1 MRDSHII
8 NKKERIMKNVKRT
21 IVCVAIMLG
30 MSTFSF
36 AQKGFSVCVG
46 GSFPVGKFAQ
56 GGAGDMAL
64 MAPTSELGAAA
75 TGINGGVK
83 YQFNVLGDLGVFASA
98 DLFYNG
104 LKKDVVE
111 TVKGDNENVELPSY
125 MNIPLMV
132 GANYTLLKLAGISL
146 WAEAGAGVNFR
157 NITASSAS
165 AAVGTLVSGSTESN
179 YDFSASVAWQVG
191 VGVSLSKLS
200 LGVHYYGFGASEIS
214 GDTTTSADLGGIFG
228 GETKPIEF
236 TAGKLNPT
244 MLVARLSYTF

>member
-1 MRDSHII
+1 
-8 NKKERIMKNVKRT
+8 MKNVRRV
-21 IVCVAIMLG
+21 IACVAVMLG
-30 MSTFSF
+30 VSTIGF
-36 AQKGFSVCVG
+36 AQSGLSVRVG
-46 GSFPVGKFAQ
+46 GSFPVGTFAQ

-64 MAPTSELGAAA
+64 MIPTSELGAAA
-75 TGINGGVK
+75 TGVNGGVK
-83 YQFNVLGDLGVFASA
+83 YQLNILGDLGVFASA

-111 TVKGDNENVELPSY
+111 TMKGDNENVNLPSY
-125 MNIPLMV
+125 MNIPLMAGV
-132 GANYTLLKLAGISL
+132 NYTLIELLGASL
-146 WAEAGAGVNFR
+146 WAEAGAGVNLR

-165 AAVGTLVSGSTESN
+165 AAVGTLISGSTESD

-214 GDTTTSADLGGIFG
+214 GESTTSADLGGIFG
-228 GETKPIEF
+228 GETKPMEF

-244 MLVARLSYTF
+244 MLVARVSYTF

>member
-1 MRDSHII
+1 
-8 NKKERIMKNVKRT
+8 MKNVRRV
-21 IVCVAIMLG
+21 IACVAVMLG
-30 MSTFSF
+30 VSTIGF
-36 AQKGFSVCVG
+36 AQSGLSVRVG
-46 GSFPVGKFAQ
+46 GSFPVGTFAQ

-64 MAPTSELGAAA
+64 MIPTSELGAAA
-75 TGINGGVK
+75 TGVNGGVK
-83 YQFNVLGDLGVFASA
+83 YQLNILGDLGVFASA

-111 TVKGDNENVELPSY
+111 TMKGDNENVNLPSY
-125 MNIPLMV
+125 MNIPLMAGV
-132 GANYTLLKLAGISL
+132 NYTLIELLGASL
-146 WAEAGAGVNFR
+146 WAEAGAGVNLR

-165 AAVGTLVSGSTESN
+165 AAVGTLISGNTESD

-214 GDTTTSADLGGIFG
+214 GESTTSADLGGIFG

-244 MLVARLSYTF
+244 MLVARVSYTF

>member
-1 MRDSHII
+1 
-8 NKKERIMKNVKRT
+8 MKNVRRV
-21 IVCVAIMLG
+21 IACVAVMLG
-30 MSTFSF
+30 VSTIGF
-36 AQKGFSVCVG
+36 AQSGLSVRVG
-46 GSFPVGKFAQ
+46 GSFPVGTFAQ

-64 MAPTSELGAAA
+64 MTPTSEFGAAA
-75 TGINGGVK
+75 TGVNGGVK
-83 YQFNVLGDLGVFASA
+83 YQLNILGDLGVFASA

-111 TVKGDNENVELPSY
+111 TMKGDNENVNLPSY
-125 MNIPLMV
+125 MNIPLMAGV
-132 GANYTLLKLAGISL
+132 NYTLIELLGASL
-146 WAEAGAGVNFR
+146 WAEAGAGVNLR

-165 AAVGTLVSGSTESN
+165 AAVGTLVSGSTESD

-214 GDTTTSADLGGIFG
+214 GESTTSADLGGIFG
-228 GETKPIEF
+228 GETKPMEF

-244 MLVARLSYTF
+244 MLVARVSYTF